1 MNDITSLAEDYPQ
14 DIIDRSRRVRLLAL
28 DVDGVLTDNRLQ
40 YDANG
45 VETKSFHVQDGHGLK
60 LILRSGIRVAL
71 ITGRSSPMVERR
83 AKELG
88 IQDVIQ
94 GREDKLVALTNLCRE
109 HDIAL
114 DEVAYCGDD
123 LPDREAI
130 RRVGLGVSVPNAM
143 PYVMSEANWVTTRQ
157 GGDGAVRE
165 ICDLLLKAQ
174 GHWASVLDTYLQES
188 RA

>member
-28 DVDGVLTDNRLQ
+28 DVDGVLTDNRLH

-114 DEVAYCGDD
+114 DDVAYCGDD